1 MINKELLPK
10 AYTEVLEILKHVPKS
25 DYEKIPKYII
35 ENMEHE
41 KDISYKYEVCYIDDF
56 SRQEMLKETEAILA
70 VFYRDYWTT
79 EEQKKKIQEIELLE
93 RKIAEEEKIKK
104 YSLTSEAN

>member
-1 MINKELLPK
+1 MINKEMLPK
-10 AYTEVLEILKHVPKS
+10 AYVEVLEILKLISKD

-35 ENMEHE
+35 ENMEKE
-41 KDISYKYEVCYIDDF
+41 KDISYKYEVSYINDF
-56 SRQEMLKETEAILA
+56 LNQKMLKETEAILA

-104 YSLTSEAN
+104 YENK

>member
-10 AYTEVLEILKHVPKS
+10 AYTEVLEILKLIS
-25 DYEKIPKYII
+25 RDDYDKVPKYII
-35 ENMEHE
+35 ENMEQE
-41 KDISYKYEVCYIDDF
+41 RDNSYKFEVDSLNDF

-70 VFYRDYWTT
+70 VFYREYWAT
-79 EEQKKKIQEIELLE
+79 EEQKKKIQEIEILE

-104 YSLTSEAN
+104 YENK

>member
-1 MINKELLPK
+1 MMNKEMLPK
-10 AYTEVLEILKHVPKS
+10 AYVEVLEILKLISKD

-35 ENMEHE
+35 ENMEKE
-41 KDISYKYEVCYIDDF
+41 KDISYKYEVSYINDF
-56 SRQEMLKETEAILA
+56 LNQKMLKETEAILA

-104 YSLTSEAN
+104 YENK

>member
-1 MINKELLPK
+1 MINKEMLPK
-10 AYTEVLEILKHVPKS
+10 AYTEVLEILKCVPKS

-41 KDISYKYEVCYIDDF
+41 KDISYKYEVCYINDF
-56 SRQEMLKETEAILA
+56 LNQKMLKETEAILA
-70 VFYRDYWTT
+70 VFYREYWAT
-79 EEQKKKIQEIELLE
+79 EEQKKKIQEIEILE

-104 YSLTSEAN
+104 YENK